1 MVRCPSFRCNLL
13 TIYLQ
18 CSCRADAGDATQ
30 GVPGGRV
37 YKMRVVPPTQRRRGR
52 RVAYVVFEGL
62 APGVYDTW
70 QDSFALQL

>member
-37 YKMRVVPPTQRRRGR
+37 YKMQVVVLTRRRRGR
-52 RVAYVVFEGL
+52 RAAYIVFEGL
-62 APGVYDTW
+62 APGVYNTW
-70 QDSFALQL
+70 QDSFIL